1 MMHREGEVAIVTGAS
16 GGIDRAVTE
25 RLGCDGATTVNLKS
39 TLVSAQKAT
48 PSCSEE
54 VRENADDEIRW

>member
-1 MMHREGEVAIVTGAS
+1 MTHREGEVAIVTGAS
-16 GGIDRAVTE
+16 TG
-25 RLGCDGATTVNLKS
+25 RLGGDGATTVNLKCA
-39 TLVSAQKAT
+39 LVSAQKAT